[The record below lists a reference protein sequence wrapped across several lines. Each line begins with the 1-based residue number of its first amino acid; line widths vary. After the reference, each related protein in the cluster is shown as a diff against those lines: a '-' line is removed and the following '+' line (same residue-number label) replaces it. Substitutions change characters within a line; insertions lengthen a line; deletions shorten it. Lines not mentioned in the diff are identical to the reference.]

1 MVKRSRRLCVPSFI
15 AVVFDLFKLSLLCPW
30 LCETVTVNFIPSD
43 FLIWR
48 GARWVWGTSCDMWG
62 VHSCDMISFFVILS
76 LWRSRT
82 AWPRLPLYQPSL
94 LLSRD
99 LPHDTTILL
108 PFLFMQPPYFLR
120 IKPVFIHFNDYLVSV
135 GKLWHDVRLST
146 QLRSD
151 LFTVFFA
158 QVTVNHALFP
168 S

>member
-15 AVVFDLFKLSLLCPW
+15 AVVFDLFKLLLLCPW
-30 LCETVTVNFIPSD
+30 LCETVTTYTFRLLDLAGSMIGVGYI
-43 FLIWR
+43 LRHVR
-48 GARWVWGTSCDMWG
+48 GAY
-62 VHSCDMISFFVILS
+62 SCDMISFFVILS

-82 AWPRLPLYQPSL
+82 AWPKIPLYQSSL

-158 QVTVNHALFP
+158 QVTVNHALF